1 MGNRLTENAKRSH
14 LAIWAALG
22 CRDCITVIEIDLED
36 GDIGLQMADPPVYC
50 DKHGCS
56 ATTKR
61 GTRCRNTAT
70 YPDARMCG
78 IHLDAATHPGPGGIR

>member
-1 MGNRLTENAKRSH
+1 VGNRLTENAKRSH

-22 CRDCITVIEIDLED
+22 CRDCITV
-36 GDIGLQMADPPVYC
+36 
-50 DKHGCS
+50 
-56 ATTKR
+56 
-61 GTRCRNTAT
+61 T